1 MFSLV
6 SLAMLPGILI
16 ILYIFRKDKVE
27 REPVNLIVKMVV
39 LGALSCVPAAFL
51 EGWIENYLPQY
62 PEGSL
67 GYAMTISFLSAGL
80 IEELCKFA
88 FLRIGIW
95 KNREFDYR
103 FDGVVYG
110 VSVAAG
116 FAMLENIMYVLD
128 GGISVAV
135 TRAFLSVPLHAFCG
149 AFMGAFFGMA
159 KKHYVAGNRGDAAG
173 CQLCAVIIPIVIH
186 GIYDTFAFLNRDYAS
201 MCLLAFTALL
211 YIIGITV
218 INRLAKDDWKM
229 SIYPQERPET
239 LEFVRAY
246 EEPERTYSHNT
257 VKATNGFSIAGLI
270 CGIIAYLT
278 MATFVLPSLL
288 AIIFSSIG
296 RRSTPPGV
304 RNSAAKAGMVM
315 GVTSLILNAV
325 IYYMIF

>member
-1 MFSLV
+1 
-6 SLAMLPGILI
+6 
-16 ILYIFRKDKVE
+16 
-27 REPVNLIVKMVV
+27 
-39 LGALSCVPAAFL
+39 
-51 EGWIENYLPQY
+51 
-62 PEGSL
+62 
-67 GYAMTISFLSAGL
+67 MTISFLSAGL

-159 KKHYVAGNRGDAAG
+159 KKHYVAGNRGGAAG

>member
-16 ILYIFRKDKVE
+16 ILYIFRKDRVE

-159 KKHYVAGNRGDAAG
+159 KKHYVAGNRGGAAG
-173 CQLCAVIIPIVIH
+173 CQPL
-186 GIYDTFAFLNRDYAS
+186 
-201 MCLLAFTALL
+201 
-211 YIIGITV
+211 
-218 INRLAKDDWKM
+218 
-229 SIYPQERPET
+229 
-239 LEFVRAY
+239 
-246 EEPERTYSHNT
+246 
-257 VKATNGFSIAGLI
+257 
-270 CGIIAYLT
+270 
-278 MATFVLPSLL
+278 
-288 AIIFSSIG
+288 
-296 RRSTPPGV
+296 RRY
-304 RNSAAKAGMVM
+304 NSYCN
-315 GVTSLILNAV
+315 SRHI
-325 IYYMIF
+325 